1 MSFDDQY
8 NKWKETTLKKSLDK
22 FKERKELFETSAGIE
37 VPRVALPASTTGQ
50 EKAVPPLP
58 FGHDVSASET
68 YLEKLGFPGE
78 YPYTRGV
85 QPTMYRSRFWT
96 MRQYAGFSTAEDSNK
111 RYRYLLGQGQTG
123 LSVAF
128 DLPTQIGYDAD
139 DPIAEGEVG
148 KVGVSISSVHDM
160 AQLFDQIPLDK
171 VSTSMTINAPA
182 GVLLAMYIAVA
193 KRQGADISKIRGT
206 IQNDILKEY
215 VARGTYIF
223 PPEPSMRLVTDI
235 FQYCAKDVPN
245 WNTIS
250 ISGYHIREAGST
262 AVQEVAFTLANGMAY
277 VEAAL
282 KAGLNVDE
290 FAGQLSFFFNAHNNF
305 LEEVAKFR
313 AARRLWATIMRE
325 RFKAQKPSSW
335 QLRFHTQ
342 TAGSTLT
349 AQQPENNVVRV
360 TVQALSAVLGG
371 TQSLHTNSMDEAL
384 WLPTEKA
391 VRVALR
397 TQQIIAHESGVADSV
412 DPLAG
417 SYLIE
422 YLTDEIEKGA
432 QEYIAKIDDMG
443 GALQSIEK
451 GFMQN
456 EIQNAAYAAQQA
468 IERGEQVVVGVNQFA
483 VDEVLTLE
491 RLKVDPAIELGQ
503 KAKLKALRETRD
515 QRLVDE
521 LLGKLVIAAKG
532 TENLMP
538 LFIEC
543 VENDIT
549 LGEICNALRGVWGE
563 YVAEGF

>member
-1 MSFDDQY
+1 MTINEQY
-8 NKWKETTLKKSLDK
+8 NKWKESTLKKSLDK
-22 FKERKELFETSAGIE
+22 FKERKERFEYSSGIE
-37 VPRVALPASTTGQ
+37 VPRLSLPPT
-50 EKAVPPLP
+50 
-58 FGHDVSASET
+58 DDSAYE
-68 YLEKLGFPGE
+68 EKLGFPGE
-78 YPYTRGV
+78 YPFTRGV

-96 MRQYAGFSTAEDSNK
+96 MRQYAGFSTAEESNK
-111 RYRYLLGQGQTG
+111 RYRYLLAQGQTG

-139 DPIAEGEVG
+139 DPIAQGEVG
-148 KVGVSISSVHDM
+148 KVGVSISSIHDM
-160 AQLFDQIPLDK
+160 MQLYDQIPLDK

-193 KRQGADISKIRGT
+193 KRQGADMHQLRGT

-223 PPEPSMRLVTDI
+223 PPAPSMRLITDI
-235 FQYCAKDVPN
+235 FSFCAKEVPY

-262 AVQEVAFTLANGMAY
+262 AVQEVAFTLANGIAY

-282 KAGLNVDE
+282 KVGLDIDS
-290 FAGQLSFFFNAHNNF
+290 FAGQLSFFFNAHNNL

-313 AARRLWATIMRE
+313 AARRMWAKIMRE
-325 RFKAQKPSSW
+325 RFQAKKPSSW

-360 TVQALSAVLGG
+360 TLQALSAVFGG

-384 WLPTEKA
+384 WLPTEKS

-397 TQQIIAHESGVADSV
+397 TQQVIAYESGVADSI

-422 YLTDEIEKGA
+422 HLTDEIEKGA
-432 QEYIAKIDDMG
+432 LDYIAKIDEMG
-443 GALQSIEK
+443 GALPSIER
-451 GFMQN
+451 GYMQN
-456 EIQNAAYAAQQA
+456 EIQNAAYAAQQQ
-468 IERGEQVVVGVNQFA
+468 IERKEQIVVGVNQFA

-491 RLKVDPAIELGQ
+491 RLKVDPSIEAGQ
-503 KAKLKALRETRD
+503 KAKLKALRETRNKE
-515 QRLVDE
+515 RVDE
-521 LLGKLVIAAKG
+521 LLGTLKSAASG

-549 LGEICNALRGVWGE
+549 LGEICNTLRGVWGE